1 MEIVAKDLEAVLRPA
16 KPDVLLLLR
25 VEVVG
30 GRKDSRDTRDRR
42 DSRDSRMGGG
52 LHLGI
57 VRVAG
62 RPASVRLQDAL
73 EDDRLRVGGVIVLR
87 VRHNHEVGRALD
99 VEGRRVIVQEHEDVP
114 SERLWY
120 CLLDHYS
127 APRVVHVVHVVLAV
141 LVVCVVLLSCVCCVW
156 S

>member
-1 MEIVAKDLEAVLRPA
+1 MEIVAKDLEAVRRPA
-16 KPDVLLLLR
+16 ILDLLLLLR
-25 VEVVG
+25 VEGVG
-30 GRKDSRDTRDRR
+30 GVRDRR
-42 DSRDSRMGGG
+42 DSTDRRDSRMGGG
-52 LHLGI
+52 LRQAMVL
-57 VRVAG
+57 VAG
-62 RPASVRLQDAL
+62 PPASVPLQDAL
-73 EDDRLRVGGVIVLR
+73 QDDRLRVGGVIVLR

>member
-1 MEIVAKDLEAVLRPA
+1 MEIVPKDLEAVLRPA

-30 GRKDSRDTRDRR
+30 GRKDRDTRDRR
-42 DSRDSRMGGG
+42 DSRMGGG
-52 LHLGI
+52 LRLAM
-57 VRVAG
+57 VLVAV
-62 RPASVRLQDAL
+62 PLASVPLQDAL
-73 EDDRLRVGGVIVLR
+73 QDDRPRVGGVIVLR

-127 APRVVHVVHVVLAV
+127 APRVCGPSRPCGLCGLAV
-141 LVVCVVLLSCVCCVW
+141 LCLLRVVLVAAGLLC
-156 S
+156 